1 MKNLINKI
9 VFVAEQDAIEK
20 VEIEF
25 FDIFQGELFRKYI
38 TIIFESEALQCC
50 LENFAQESTY
60 CEMNGET
67 YWKFMGM
74 WAHIDT
80 DEFASIMED
89 FAKDNFKKVE
99 IGA

>member
-25 FDIFQGELFRKYI
+25 FDFFQGELFRKYI
-38 TIIFESEALQCC
+38 TIMFTYEAIEACV
-50 LENFAQESTY
+50 ENFTHEATY
-60 CEMNGET
+60 CELNGKT
-67 YWKFMGM
+67 YWKFMNM
-74 WAHIDT
+74 WAHIKT
-80 DEFASIMED
+80 DEFATIMDD
-89 FAKDNFKKVE
+89 FGKPNFKKVE